1 MMPEPEEAT
10 RHVFVYGTLR
20 RGERNDIARYRPLPL
35 FVGPASIAG
44 RLYDL
49 GAYPGIVL
57 GAGGRVVG
65 EVYRVSAEVETALDF
80 LEEVKPDESGEYLKR
95 EAPVSV
101 AGQVLDCLVY
111 EIHPDRLQGRLVI
124 ASGDWRQR

>member
-35 FVGPASIAG
+35 FIGPASIAG

-65 EVYRVSAEVETALDF
+65 EVYRISAEVETALDF
-80 LEEVKPDESGEYLKR
+80 LEEVKPDGSGEYLKR
-95 EAPVSV
+95 EVPVFV